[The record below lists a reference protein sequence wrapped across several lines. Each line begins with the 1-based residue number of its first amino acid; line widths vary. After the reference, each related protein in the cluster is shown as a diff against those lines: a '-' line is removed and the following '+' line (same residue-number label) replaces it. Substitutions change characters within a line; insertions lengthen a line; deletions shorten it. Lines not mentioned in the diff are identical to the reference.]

1 MTHSDNMAEDELRFH
16 KKYLAEHLKAVTR
29 KDLEESAKR
38 AQEDNI
44 LPELIAKSNF
54 RVIILADNKDQE
66 VEDEFILRLQD
77 KIASEGFPC
86 KTGSQLH
93 KALKGAFLD
102 YIEKQIIKEDLI
114 IMINGVRPGSL
125 DESKFLRLTP
135 EAKKKTLFFF
145 NYSDF
150 EKLKQCATEK
160 LFPIDYKFPV
170 PFKDNEELEAKVV
183 FGVLH

>member
-29 KDLEESAKR
+29 KDL
-38 AQEDNI
+38 
-44 LPELIAKSNF
+44 
-54 RVIILADNKDQE
+54 E

-160 LFPIDYKFPV
+160 LFPIDYKFPL

-183 FGVLH
+183 FGVLHWHYYQFRKNQKKEGEDDYRK